1 MASNTGAKY
10 QQRLGA
16 RWVGQVVV
24 NQTENQTSKDGVGIR
39 VRTRILFCSLPNGEG
54 THSPD
59 LPKDSDLPLVTVQM
73 PPTAGYG
80 NRLDT
85 GLVGGETVTG
95 YFMNGDLQVPVI
107 DGVLVRTDSSNQI
120 TAQEAEAAGTSR
132 GLRVN
137 PFSQNKELT
146 SPTNRTGGVP
156 PSTPAKPS
164 SADTG
169 LKSLSSYLT

>member
-24 NQTENQTSKDGVGIR
+24 NQTENQTSNSGVGIR

-54 THSPD
+54 THSRD
-59 LPKDSDLPLVTVQM
+59 LPKDNDLPLVTVQM
-73 PPTAGYG
+73 PPTVGYG
-80 NRLDT
+80 NRMDT
-85 GLVGGETVTG
+85 GLIGGETVTG
-95 YFMNGDLQVPVI
+95 YFMNGDLQIPVI

-120 TAQEAEAAGTSR
+120 TAEEAEAAGTSR

-137 PFSQNKELT
+137 PFSQNKKIS
-146 SPTNRTGGVP
+146 SPTNRTGGAP
-156 PSTPAKPS
+156 PNTPLKPS
-164 SADTG
+164 SLETG
-169 LKSLSSYLT
+169 LSSLSSYKS